1 MEKAAIKRLDG
12 HELVAKYPE
21 EFADS
26 VERDFNFCIL
36 TQTIHRNHRQ
46 DLEVSLQIASKGVK
60 FLHKMFYVNIISGPL
75 RSMIY
80 QSCQYTY

>member
-46 DLEVSLQIASKGVK
+46 DLKVSLQAASKAVREIEQMSPRK
-60 FLHKMFYVNIISGPL
+60 KDASDNLLPKSL
-75 RSMIY
+75 S
-80 QSCQYTY
+80 T